1 MSKPPQTHKFEGEER
16 TIEEIIQMAMT
27 DEDGN
32 PRVSEEERLIHKYA
46 TPLAELAVKNRERIN
61 ALERQVKELENP
73 QDRNNF
79 HHYVR
84 PLADR
89 LGELETV
96 VEEIYKRTGMNFA
109 VDNGELKK

>member
-1 MSKPPQTHKFEGEER
+1 MSEETRTHKFEGEDR

-61 ALERQVKELENP
+61 ALENP

-79 HHYVR
+79 HHYVQ

-89 LGELETV
+89 LRELETV
-96 VEEIYKRTGMNFA
+96 VEEIYKRTGMDFA

>member
-1 MSKPPQTHKFEGEER
+1 MSEETRTHKFEGEER

-84 PLADR
+84 PLSDR